1 MVLEDQYGN
10 AVKELKEKKQSLK
23 DNRPTPAAMKAD
35 QAEIKRLENQLDKYL
50 NTFNEL
56 QSGNKGLR
64 KQIDVQRKQQDVQN
78 KVNAGFNRE
87 IKNIVERVKKL
98 NNLTQ
103 TGTRGSEETQNQIL
117 ALKAKHDIDKFNF
130 EHKIMDL
137 QEKLK
142 EKDDDQAEKTRTKD
156 GMGGKK

>member
-1 MVLEDQYGN
+1 
-10 AVKELKEKKQSLK
+10 
-23 DNRPTPAAMKAD
+23 MKAD

-50 NTFNEL
+50 NTFNDL

-78 KVNAGFNRE
+78 KVNAGYNRE

-156 GMGGKK
+156 GMGGKT

>member
-1 MVLEDQYGN
+1 MC
-10 AVKELKEKKQSLK
+10 
-23 DNRPTPAAMKAD
+23 
-35 QAEIKRLENQLDKYL
+35 
-50 NTFNEL
+50 
-56 QSGNKGLR
+56 
-64 KQIDVQRKQQDVQN
+64 RKQQDVQN
-78 KVNAGFNRE
+78 KVNNGYNRE
-87 IKNIVERVKKL
+87 IKGIVDRVKKL

-103 TGTRGSEETQNQIL
+103 NGQRGSEETQNQIL

-156 GMGGKK
+156 MASKKQKGGT